1 VKQLKPIF
9 LLDLDHVL
17 VQPHGYREGIRATLA
32 YFTQQMGLGEI
43 WPGEEVLVQ
52 FEAIGMTS
60 EFDMIAV
67 LLAHLME
74 TLAEQ
79 HTELILPDGLEDA
92 IKFVQNNSYTDPIQ
106 NLIPLITQ
114 LGARFTPGKEYAH
127 LALELSQKGAPEP
140 LFPLLAGTELLQQIL
155 GDVRSITYS
164 LSTRVF
170 QNLILGGDR
179 YEAIYGLPRYFD
191 GDAYLTLYDSA
202 LLDKKYRALLVDLWQ
217 SGKVGTVI
225 FTARPSMPEFTH
237 SAALYYSAESELALE
252 LLGLTDLP
260 LMGGGQMS
268 WLAEKLGFPNY
279 KVLKPSPAQA
289 LAAIGVAN
297 GTDVRTAL
305 TAASELVFQGRTE
318 GFSGLPPLSIHV
330 FEDSGRNVKSVV
342 EAGRLLNTMGIE
354 TRVSAWGIA
363 DIPAKKEALQSA
375 GASVAA
381 NIQIA
386 LEAALQQEELLR

>member
-1 VKQLKPIF
+1 MKQLKPIF

-60 EFDMIAV
+60 EFDMIAI
-67 LLAHLME
+67 LLANLME

-92 IKFVQNNSYTDPIQ
+92 IKFVQNNSYTDPLQ

-114 LGARFTPGKEYAH
+114 LGAKFTPGKEYAH
-127 LALELSQKGAPEP
+127 LALELSQKEALEP

-155 GDVRSITYS
+155 GEVRSITYS

-225 FTARPSMPEFTH
+225 FTARPSVPEFTH

-386 LEAALQQEELLR
+386 LEAALQQEDLLR